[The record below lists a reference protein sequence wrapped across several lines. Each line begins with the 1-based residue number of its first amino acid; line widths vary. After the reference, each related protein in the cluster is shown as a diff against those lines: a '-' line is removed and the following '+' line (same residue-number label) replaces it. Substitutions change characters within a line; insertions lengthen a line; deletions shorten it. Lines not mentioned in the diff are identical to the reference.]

1 MVAKTAGEIIPGS
14 RPRAVYFRG
23 ADGSLG
29 YTIARPT
36 SSSRVAHYQFSSD
49 RTWCLRRVLS
59 PDGTEVLLKEV
70 VHLDG
75 HPRCSCG
82 ITDHTATAR
91 DKLEAL
97 QRTTE
102 RLLPP
107 EALRDL
113 ERELRSQ
120 PEEVN
125 ERQYDGGYLPGGIG
139 WFDEDGQPV
148 DRNDETTW
156 HVDVP
161 QGELGTGSHLTRF
174 FDGLTG
180 GDAGGNTGILAP
192 IVERVL
198 FRTITHPPRLAGSW
212 EDLFQEGMATAL
224 QEARKLR
231 PRDGEDLDRY
241 AGRLERRV
249 AVAVKHRLID
259 AVRRQDAATRNIP
272 CSSLEAGQEAGLD
285 VPASDT
291 DPFDLLF
298 RLPDQR
304 EHRARFRAVALAVYR
319 NARGL
324 ARQIIRRAYLG
335 AIARRSTRGT
345 LELQTRVDYP
355 AAAQWLAEAWGQA
368 MAQAMQGA
376 IVPVYHRR
384 RNRLA
389 TAAA

>member
-1 MVAKTAGEIIPGS
+1 MVAKTAGEVIPGS

-29 YTIARPT
+29 YTVARPT
-36 SSSRVAHYQFSSD
+36 SASRVAHYQFSPD
-49 RTWCLRRVLS
+49 RRWCLRRVLS

-70 VHLDG
+70 VYLGD

-82 ITDHTATAR
+82 ITDHTAIAR

-113 ERELRSQ
+113 ERDSRPQ
-120 PEEVN
+120 PEQVN
-125 ERQYDGGYLPGGIG
+125 EREYDGGYLPGGIG

-148 DRNDETTW
+148 DGNDGTTW
-156 HVDVP
+156 GVDIP
-161 QGELGTGSHLTRF
+161 QGEPTAGNRLTRF

-180 GDAGGNTGILAP
+180 DDVGGNAEILAP
-192 IVERVL
+192 IVERAL
-198 FRTITHPPRLAGSW
+198 FRTITHPPRLAGGW

-231 PRDGEDLDRY
+231 PAGGEDLDRY
-241 AGRLERRV
+241 AARLERRV

-272 CSSLEAGQEAGLD
+272 CSSLEAGQEVGMDIA
-285 VPASDT
+285 ASDT

-345 LELQTRVDYP
+345 LELQNRVDYP
-355 AAAQWLAEAWGQA
+355 AAAQWLADAWGQA

-384 RNRLA
+384 RTRLSS
-389 TAAA
+389 AAA

>member
-1 MVAKTAGEIIPGS
+1 MASKTTAEVVPGS

-23 ADGSLG
+23 PDGSLSF
-29 YTIARPT
+29 TVVRPT
-36 SSSRVAHYQFSSD
+36 SSSRVAHYQFSAD

-59 PDGTEVLLKEV
+59 PDGTEVLLREV

-82 ITDHTATAR
+82 ITDHTAIAR

-125 ERQYDGGYLPGGIG
+125 EREYDGGYLPDGIG

-148 DRNDETTW
+148 DGNDEMTW
-156 HVDVP
+156 QVDVP
-161 QGELGTGSHLTRF
+161 RGELPNGSHLTRF

-180 GDAGGNTGILAP
+180 GDVGGNAEILAP

-198 FRTITHPPRLAGSW
+198 FRTITHPPRLAGGW

-224 QEARKLR
+224 QEARKLG
-231 PRDGEDLDRY
+231 PTDGENHNHYL
-241 AGRLERRV
+241 ARLERRITL
-249 AVAVKHRLID
+249 AVKHRLID

-272 CSSLEAGQEAGLD
+272 CSSLEAGQEVGLD

-345 LELQTRVDYP
+345 LELQNRVDYP
-355 AAAQWLAEAWGQA
+355 PASQWLAEAWGQA

-384 RNRLA
+384 RSRLT